1 EFDAKFQQANAEQTA
16 LDQQAPFVRTNP
28 VSITKGILGS
38 QVPITA
44 PGVNEGEPIYSER
57 KQIALWGGDDA
68 ETTAV
73 TCCFG
78 PVGHPGVT
86 AQSGVQPVGIVK
98 WGTRGFLMEAEIDIL
113 LGAQFT
119 VCASYVV
126 LEGMMAGPAGAAN
139 TFNFTGMVSTAP
151 CVRTA
156 PLTRTLYW
164 NILAGAANTGY
175 LRIPAFAKN
184 LIIFRTGAV
193 VGDFTISIAD
203 LAESE
208 IYRHIVSAAANMTI
222 PLPLAGSAA
231 TFRVTNNSG
240 TNGDYVFI
248 FELGL

>member
-1 EFDAKFQQANAEQTA
+1 MSDDRDDLPTDRIDDDDFGEEIVGGDQFDTQIADDKFTDVIDNGAMSQIVDRVNQSPFEDDFVAAERVREQSQLGPDGRPVDEFDAKFQQANAEQTA

-68 ETTAV
+68 ETTSV

-78 PVGHPGVT
+78 PVGQPGVT

-126 LEGMMAGPAGAAN
+126 LEGMMAGPAGALN

-164 NILAGAANTGY
+164 
-175 LRIPAFAKN
+175 
-184 LIIFRTGAV
+184 
-193 VGDFTISIAD
+193 
-203 LAESE
+203 
-208 IYRHIVSAAANMTI
+208 
-222 PLPLAGSAA
+222 
-231 TFRVTNNSG
+231 
-240 TNGDYVFI
+240 
-248 FELGL
+248 